1 VDGVRR
7 SGRRWVRPV
16 AGTVVSGVLV
26 VAAVTHPSVVTATL
40 RALVAVR
47 PGWLAAAVLVEVVSV
62 LAIAQLHRVL
72 LGAAGATRPRIG
84 DYLAVTY
91 VGGAVSSSL
100 PGGPALAI
108 AYVYRQLRA
117 RGVAEASAAWAL
129 VVSGAVSSA
138 TIALAGGTVLTLA
151 GHLNAVTVILGA
163 AEVAAL
169 PGLIA
174 LVRWAARHPRPVI
187 GCASAVL
194 GRLNLLLRRPVHAG
208 RERVVAAASAL
219 NGIRPAWRHW
229 LCALTWSAIN
239 WGADAACLALCL
251 LAAGAALPSPG
262 ALVLAYVAG
271 VVTTALA
278 VTPAGLGTTEAAI
291 TTVLVAHGSPT
302 HPALAAVLLFR
313 LLSPGLNTAVG
324 ATIAAIHR
332 LPRADRLARRP
343 FRRGRGA
350 GSDVP
355 VDPAPG
361 EMPTGTGGFEHERD
375 RVGGSGT

>member
-1 VDGVRR
+1 MDTVDGARR
-7 SGRRWVRPV
+7 SRRRWVRPV
-16 AGTVVSGVLV
+16 AGTVVAGVLV

-40 RALVAVR
+40 RVLVAVR
-47 PGWLAAAVLVEVVSV
+47 PGWLTAAVLVEVVSV
-62 LAIAQLHRVL
+62 LGIAQLHRVL
-72 LGAAGATRPRIG
+72 LGAAGATRPRTG

-129 VVSGAVSSA
+129 VVAGAVSTA
-138 TIALAGGTVLTLA
+138 TIALVGGTVLTLA
-151 GHLNAVTVILGA
+151 GHLTAVTVVLGA
-163 AEVAAL
+163 AEVAAV

-187 GCASAVL
+187 RFASAVL
-194 GRLNLLLRRPVHAG
+194 GRFNLLRRRPVHTG
-208 RERVVAAASAL
+208 RERVVAAASTL

-229 LCALTWSAIN
+229 LGAVSWSAVN
-239 WGADAACLALCL
+239 WCADAACLALCL
-251 LAAGAALPSPG
+251 LAVGAALPSPG

-271 VVTTALA
+271 VVTTTLA

-291 TTVLVAHGSPT
+291 TTVLVAHGSPAQ
-302 HPALAAVLLFR
+302 PALAAVLLFR

-324 ATIAAIHR
+324 TAIAAIR
-332 LPRADRLARRP
+332 RSPGPDRPARQ
-343 FRRGRGA
+343 
-350 GSDVP
+350 P
-355 VDPAPG
+355 VREG
-361 EMPTGTGGFEHERD
+361 LGTGGGDPERD
-375 RVGGSGT
+375 RVGGVGT

>member
-1 VDGVRR
+1 M
-7 SGRRWVRPV
+7 
-16 AGTVVSGVLV
+16 SGVLV
-26 VAAVTHPSVVTATL
+26 VAAATHPSVVTATL
-40 RALVAVR
+40 RVLVAVR

-72 LGAAGATRPRIG
+72 LGAAGATRPRTG

-129 VVSGAVSSA
+129 VVSGAVSTA
-138 TIALAGGTVLTLA
+138 TIALVGSAVLTLA
-151 GHLNAVTVILGA
+151 GHLDAVTVVLGA
-163 AEVAAL
+163 VEVTAV

-194 GRLNLLLRRPVHAG
+194 GRLNVLLRRPVHTG

-229 LCALTWSAIN
+229 LCAVTWSAIN

-271 VVTTALA
+271 VVTTELA
-278 VTPAGLGTTEAAI
+278 VTPAGVGTTEAAI

-324 ATIAAIHR
+324 ATIAAIR
-332 LPRADRLARRP
+332 RSPRPGRSARRP
-343 FRRGRGA
+343 FRRGQGA
-350 GSDVP
+350 GSDVS

-361 EMPTGTGGFEHERD
+361 EVPAGTGGVEHERD
-375 RVGGSGT
+375 RVGGAGS